1 VRQSVTLH
9 FAAKGEK
16 QVLKKERGRYTKEF
30 RAMAME
36 RMKACPNI
44 STLAQELGVNRM
56 ELYRWSKEQEP
67 EELPQEF
74 RPERWKGTK
83 KDQEKTKLAEQLQRV
98 KQLLA
103 EKTLEVDFLQGALH
117 RIEARRQQRGNSG
130 ATTSTSK
137 SSR

>member
-1 VRQSVTLH
+1 
-9 FAAKGEK
+9 
-16 QVLKKERGRYTKEF
+16 
-30 RAMAME
+30 MAME